1 MQALPSGCPGLI
13 SLNLSV
19 TAISDIRVQG
29 LANGCPGLTSL
40 DLRCCNQ
47 ISDIRVQALATAATD
62 LHKLELSDCNK
73 IIDVKVQATCDADED
88 RHWRPHSHR
97 RSKQQGAPETRHEGQ
112 SLHEDGANYSNPGE
126 ATLNQEKF
134 DADSPYL
141 QVLAR
146 SSPGDKLTLARSL
159 MFQIRRGAAS

>member
-1 MQALPSGCPGLI
+1 MLTGIGIDVRMVTGDQNSKALP
-13 SLNLSV
+13 
-19 TAISDIRVQG
+19 
-29 LANGCPGLTSL
+29 
-40 DLRCCNQ
+40 
-47 ISDIRVQALATAATD
+47 
-62 LHKLELSDCNK
+62 K
-73 IIDVKVQATCDADED
+73 
-88 RHWRPHSHR
+88 
-97 RSKQQGAPETRHEGQ
+97 TRHEGQ